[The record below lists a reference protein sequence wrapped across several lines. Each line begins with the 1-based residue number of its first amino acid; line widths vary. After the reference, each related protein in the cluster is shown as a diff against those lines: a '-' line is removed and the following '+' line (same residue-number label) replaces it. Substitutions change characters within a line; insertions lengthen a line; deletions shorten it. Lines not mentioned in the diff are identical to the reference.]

1 MLCHFPCLPLTPL
14 DARLLSHLLTW
25 GQGLISKM
33 WTPESPGMKCTY
45 VSSRHFYLRVP
56 GNGCYRWAERK
67 GWETVFCGV
76 EPLTSHSETSFIL
89 TADRAWKSFPFWYK
103 STPVPNHA
111 HTIPEEQVKGLLSLT
126 VLTVGCQSTAGSLIK
141 SSEMMF
147 VVLYN
152 YCDTNFSLLVPGW

>member
-1 MLCHFPCLPLTPL
+1 MLGYVPSADLRP
-14 DARLLSHLLTW
+14 RLHIEDVNTRVSWYEVHIR
-25 GQGLISKM
+25 LISPFL
-33 WTPESPGMKCTY
+33 PEASWKWLLQ
-45 VSSRHFYLRVP
+45 V
-56 GNGCYRWAERK
+56 RWAERE

-103 STPVPNHA
+103 STPVHNHA
-111 HTIPEEQVKGLLSLT
+111 HTIPEKQVKGLLSLT

-152 YCDTNFSLLVPGW
+152 YCDTNFSVLVPGW